1 MSGVGST
8 NAMKKGSANNPFL
21 AYSEADM
28 QGFLNSAYTGCIVKY
43 TGPAI
48 NRTLS
53 EQNKTVP
60 DYAQN
65 LVFNRVNYGWPAF
78 YDGNVKFI
86 ITEKTNEGTNTWYL
100 AAGKYINGAWDFSR
114 NGAFNGDVVLTN
126 SLGSNPTSIRKL
138 WTPKDK
144 WNNDYIN
151 DQGNLTFWTYDKDA
165 VFTIAPIDNNDIDY
179 TDLTGITIV
188 PYKVNELYKVVYGSG
203 EYYYEEFCHISNTPT
218 TANSDY
224 MAPGKTAFD
233 FTGNLQTGNGSK
245 INPYLASTADE
256 MAAYL
261 TSSYKGAFVKYV
273 GDTVAVG
280 GTPAPVNP
288 IAVGDILQSTAA
300 GDEGH
305 PILYLNTN
313 ITPDFSQFPDEQLQN
328 EGGYSLLDVL
338 EGSNPSS
345 FLTAHKAS
353 QGNDTVYMLAVSQTP
368 IYAFSETM
376 SPSIMQLEHWG
387 WIYSSPFTVERWGG
401 EAKVSSVNQQDV
413 WGAYISK
420 DGQWTSGGGESYVKN
435 AIYQVAED
443 GDTTMYMILPTLSN
457 PGTAADLAQGKQL
470 IDGEGK
476 VVEGAAPTQGDI
488 LALYANKQLTEFITD
503 AEISSIGISYATSY
517 INMSSFTL
525 AYQSLLSK
533 VVLTNVKTLYPDAF
547 TGCSNLTHIE
557 LPSDVNLNGVHYFN
571 GNQTNG
577 TIFPSTLWYSSTDGT
592 FINIANWSKYDVLL
606 SARMNKSNYSSAK
619 YILAGALASS
629 NTRQS
634 IVYLSGA
641 ISVNSYLGG
650 SYGNNAIK
658 TIYMPNCSNVI
669 RYTFNNF
676 SYLDTIYLDNAISI
690 GNAFY
695 YCSRLKKVY
704 CPNVESLEYAFISSP
719 NLTEPY
725 DFPNVKYCVYPY
737 SSSLS
742 AISSVN
748 LPEASVVKLSGS
760 GIQSIYMPKVENL
773 ALVGVQLSN
782 ISVPYCRELYL
793 NNMSNLE
800 SIYAPNLLY
809 CSTIANCYKLTEI
822 NFESVIAA
830 SSSYTYSPYT
840 FSISNCSQLK
850 TISLP
855 NFSIGGIYIGGCS
868 NLEKVYAPLLN
879 SYISISNCTLTQ
891 FSIYNAYSVSFYSVT
906 AKSDFSIYANESTF
920 SYLYLGISAKNSEHV
935 DLYINNYSRSAYLG
949 VNSISSNAIRNINI
963 SVHDNSLR
971 GALYAGEHINIYNTY
986 PEEYVLQ
993 MYLSNNSTVLDVK
1006 LSNCCMVDYFCY
1018 NCSNLEDVYNNEV
1031 SYMYGYTYNNCSKL
1045 STIIMNGSNV
1055 VLINGTSIFSNTPIT
1070 NSTYLGYYGS
1080 IYVPNSMV
1088 DKYKTTTY
1096 WKSYASRITSITD
1109 LPQELKDKYGLNGV
1123 E

>member
-28 QGFLNSAYTGCIVKY
+28 QGFLNSAHTGCIVKY
-43 TGPAI
+43 AGPAI
-48 NRTLS
+48 NRSLS

-60 DYAQN
+60 EYAQN

-100 AAGKYINGAWDFSR
+100 AAGKYANGTWDFSR

-126 SLGSNPTSIRKL
+126 SLEANPTSIRKL
-138 WTPKDK
+138 WTPKEK

-151 DQGNLTFWTYDKDA
+151 DQGNLTFWTYDEDV
-165 VFTIAPIDNNDIDY
+165 VFTIAPIDNNSIIDY

-188 PYKVNELYKVVYGSG
+188 PYKVNELYKVVYGDG
-203 EYYYEEFCHISNTPT
+203 KYYYQEFCHISDTRT

-245 INPYLASTADE
+245 INPYLA
-256 MAAYL
+256 Y
-261 TSSYKGAFVKYV
+261 
-273 GDTVAVG
+273 TVAELQSYPVG
-280 GTPAPVNP
+280 SFIKWLGPDKTVLDETTGQML
-288 IAVGDILQSTAA
+288 IHGEVYRAVEDGDILQ
-300 GDEGH
+300 
-305 PILYLNTN
+305 
-313 ITPDFSQFPDEQLQN
+313 
-328 EGGYSLLDVL
+328 
-338 EGSNPSS
+338 
-345 FLTAHKAS
+345 
-353 QGNDTVYMLAVSQTP
+353 
-368 IYAFSETM
+368 
-376 SPSIMQLEHWG
+376 
-387 WIYSSPFTVERWGG
+387 
-401 EAKVSSVNQQDV
+401 
-413 WGAYISK
+413 
-420 DGQWTSGGGESYVKN
+420 YV
-435 AIYQVAED
+435 
-443 GDTTMYMILPTLSN
+443 ILPTLSN

-470 IDGEGK
+470 IDSEGK

-517 INMSSFTL
+517 VNVSSFTL

-571 GNQTNG
+571 GYQTNG
-577 TIFPSTLWYSSTDGT
+577 HIFPSTLWYSSTDGT

-629 NTRQS
+629 NTGQS
-634 IVYLSGA
+634 TVYLSGA

-773 ALVGVQLSN
+773 ALVGVQLSS
-782 ISVPYCRELYL
+782 ISVPYCKELYL

-809 CSTIANCYKLTEI
+809 CSTIANCYKL
-822 NFESVIAA
+822 
-830 SSSYTYSPYT
+830 
-840 FSISNCSQLK
+840 
-850 TISLP
+850 
-855 NFSIGGIYIGGCS
+855 
-868 NLEKVYAPLLN
+868 
-879 SYISISNCTLTQ
+879 
-891 FSIYNAYSVSFYSVT
+891 
-906 AKSDFSIYANESTF
+906 
-920 SYLYLGISAKNSEHV
+920 
-935 DLYINNYSRSAYLG
+935 
-949 VNSISSNAIRNINI
+949 
-963 SVHDNSLR
+963 
-971 GALYAGEHINIYNTY
+971 
-986 PEEYVLQ
+986 
-993 MYLSNNSTVLDVK
+993 
-1006 LSNCCMVDYFCY
+1006 
-1018 NCSNLEDVYNNEV
+1018 
-1031 SYMYGYTYNNCSKL
+1031 

-1055 VLINGTSIFSNTPIT
+1055 PLLNGASIFSNTPIT

-1088 DKYKTTTY
+1088 DRYKTTSY